1 MRELGPA
8 WVEGTPCPGT
18 TGHLE
23 QPERGT
29 SATWRDVSPGETSH
43 LERLLTW
50 RDFLLCH
57 VRSPPPSPSFV
68 DFSSPPPSSLS
79 QRLSLYP
86 SNSGHVRSLPSC
98 SWGLVDLLPS
108 SVLAAGTQAPRIPLV
123 CLGGLGRGHGW
134 VQSTNSLPEGRIY
147 KYGKTH
153 SHVPTTPES

>member
-1 MRELGPA
+1 MREPAISLAQRGLREHLAQVLLGTLNSQR
-8 WVEGTPCPGT
+8 G
-18 TGHLE
+18 GH
-23 QPERGT
+23 QP
-29 SATWRDVSPGETSH
+29 PGETSH
-43 LERLLTW
+43 LERLLALP
-50 RDFLLCH
+50 RA
-57 VRSPPPSPSFV
+57 VSPSLSFLCRL
-68 DFSSPPPSSLS
+68 FFTPTFLPLPKAQPLSP
-79 QRLSLYP
+79 
-86 SNSGHVRSLPSC
+86 NSGHVRSLSSC